1 MNYFFSHKEK
11 NTVIALALWAGL
23 CQWHKGIAKSI
34 FDAVSGK
41 KKLKFAIDNIAHLS
55 AWTEITHTYYDGLFF
70 HHISLKILAISKDM
84 PVLFAS
90 SVKKI
95 VFVKYG
101 TYFCPSTYLNNLKYT

>member
-1 MNYFFSHKEK
+1 MGAKEVVLIVQ
-11 NTVIALALWAGL
+11 VIFLA
-23 CQWHKGIAKSI
+23 
-34 FDAVSGK
+34 
-41 KKLKFAIDNIAHLS
+41 LS

-90 SVKKI
+90 SGKKI

-101 TYFCPSTYLNNLKYT
+101 TYFCPSTYLVLKKGGTESTIPPFL